1 MCLLTY
7 MLVCV
12 LICAYVCL
20 CVYVYIYVYMHAWVS
35 ILHVCVHVCICIM
48 WLCVYTCMQVCV
60 CMCVHSCVYTYMNVM
75 CVFAMYIQMCSC
87 VCMHICV
94 PVYMCVCACMCVALP
109 LTVICW
115 WTLSLFWYLIYHELL
130 CNKHEKA
137 YVCLKH
143 VFHFL
148 CIFLPQWESWITN
161 NSIFNLWRTSISF
174 FMVAIPVH
182 MPANSVSVSLS
193 ALVHC
198 LYDDSHLPGCCD
210 ISLWW
215 NSSFEW

>member
-1 MCLLTY
+1 

-12 LICAYVCL
+12 LICAYVMSMCV
-20 CVYVYIYVYMHAWVS
+20 CVYLCLYACMSVYFTCVCSCVYMHYVIVCIYLYVYACVC
-35 ILHVCVHVCICIM
+35 IHVCIHIWMWCVCLLCISRCVHV
-48 WLCVYTCMQVCV
+48 
-60 CMCVHSCVYTYMNVM
+60 
-75 CVFAMYIQMCSC
+75 C

-130 CNKHEKA
+130 CNKHGKA

-161 NSIFNLWRTSISF
+161 NSIFNLWRTSIPF